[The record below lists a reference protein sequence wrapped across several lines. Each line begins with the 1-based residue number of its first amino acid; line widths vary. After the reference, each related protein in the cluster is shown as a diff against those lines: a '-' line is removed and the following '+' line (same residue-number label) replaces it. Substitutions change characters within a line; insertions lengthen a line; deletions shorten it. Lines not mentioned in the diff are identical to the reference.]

1 MHTILPNVHYA
12 LTYNP
17 SLTHIHVYNQK
28 NLIILDT
35 PYTCH
40 QPVLEFMKS
49 LDAFCAVLEFRGT
62 LSVSC
67 DANVYSMLH
76 H

>member
-1 MHTILPNVHYA
+1 MN
-12 LTYNP
+12 
-17 SLTHIHVYNQK
+17 
-28 NLIILDT
+28 
-35 PYTCH
+35 
-40 QPVLEFMKS
+40 S